1 MNDQK
6 PKLKPK
12 ERMKIQRNEMPE
24 RTPEERVLGFGE
36 VPLGFSEDL
45 AEIEA
50 LRCLDCKD
58 PKCMVG
64 CPVGID
70 IPAFLKKVE
79 DGDFA
84 GAIAKIRETNFLPA
98 ICGRV
103 CPQDQQCE
111 LTCIVG
117 KKNKP
122 LSIGNLERFVA
133 DYEREHGLRVTPE
146 IEAPTGFSVAVV
158 GSGPAGLTAAYELR
172 KRGHEVTVYEAFH
185 RAGGVLVYGIPRFRL
200 PLDII
205 DEDVKALEEM
215 GVNFEFNT
223 VIGKSM
229 TLDEMLGE
237 EFGYDSIFIGTGA
250 GLPKML
256 GVKGENLNGIYSA
269 NEYLTR
275 IYLMGADKFPDNV
288 TPLNQGKKVG
298 VIGAGNTAM
307 DVARTA
313 KRLGAEVT
321 VYYRRSQEE
330 APARTEELRHAMEEF
345 IDFKFLSNPVEFVG
359 DEDYFV
365 KKIVCDE
372 MELGE
377 PDDSG
382 RRRPTPTGKQFV
394 DEVDTIVFSLGC
406 NVNPLIPDSTPEIQ
420 TNKWGVVIVNEE
432 TLETSKKGV
441 FAGGDIITGGA
452 KVITAMGQAKVAAR
466 SIHHYLTEKTA
477 KHTYFEGEVEN
488 V

>member
-1 MNDQK
+1 MKEPK

-12 ERMKIQRNEMPE
+12 EKMKIQRTEMPE
-24 RTPEERVLGFGE
+24 RNPEERVLGFGE
-36 VPLGFSEDL
+36 VPLGFSAEL

-50 LRCLDCKD
+50 LRCLNCKD
-58 PKCMVG
+58 PKCIPG
-64 CPVGID
+64 CPVEID
-70 IPAFLKKVE
+70 IPAFLKKIE
-79 DGDFA
+79 NGDFV
-84 GAIAKIRETNFLPA
+84 GAIAKIRETNFLPG

-122 LSIGNLERFVA
+122 ISIGYLERFVA
-133 DYEREHGLRVTPE
+133 DYEREHDLRVTPE
-146 IEAPTGFSVAVV
+146 IEAPTGFKVAVV

-205 DEDVKALEEM
+205 DEDVKALQEM
-215 GVNFEFNT
+215 GVKFEYNT

-229 TLDEMLGE
+229 TLDEMFGE
-237 EFGYDSIFIGTGA
+237 EFGFDSIFIGTGA
-250 GLPKML
+250 GLPKL
-256 GVKGENLNGIYSA
+256 LNIKGENLNGIYSA

-275 IYLMGADKFPDNV
+275 IYLMGADRFPENV
-288 TPLNQGKKVG
+288 TPLNQGRKVG

-345 IDFKFLSNPVEFVG
+345 INFKFLSNPVEFVG
-359 DEDYFV
+359 DENYFV
-365 KKIVCDE
+365 KEIVCDE
-372 MELGE
+372 MQLGE
-377 PDDSG
+377 PDESG
-382 RRRPTPTGKQFV
+382 RRRPIPTGNQFA
-394 DEVDTIVFSLGC
+394 DKIDTVIFSLGC
-406 NVNPLIPDSTPEIQ
+406 NVNPLIAESTPEIIA
-420 TNKWGVVIVNEE
+420 NKWGVVLVNKE

-466 SIHHYLTEKTA
+466 SIHNYLMEKTEKKVYFA
-477 KHTYFEGEVEN
+477 KEF
-488 V
+488 